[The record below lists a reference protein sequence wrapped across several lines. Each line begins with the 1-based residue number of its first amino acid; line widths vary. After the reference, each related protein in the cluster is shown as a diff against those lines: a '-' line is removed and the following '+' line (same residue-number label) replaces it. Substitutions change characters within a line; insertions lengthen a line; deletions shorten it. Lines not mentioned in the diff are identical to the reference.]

1 MLFDNGLFWLTIII
15 LTVVAAIL
23 FGIYNRQDEVD
34 KNSTLL
40 VFGWIVLG
48 IDLLI
53 FVFGLFQAFEI
64 TKYIKKE
71 KK

>member
-1 MLFDNGLFWLTIII
+1 MLFDNGLFWLVIII
-15 LTVVAAIL
+15 LTVVAAIF
-23 FGIYNRQDEVD
+23 FGIYNRQSEAD

-40 VFGWIVLG
+40 VLGWIVLG

-64 TKYIKKE
+64 SKYLKKE

>member
-1 MLFDNGLFWLTIII
+1 MLFDNGLFWITIII

-34 KNSTLL
+34 KNSTFL
-40 VFGWIVLG
+40 VLGWIVLG
-48 IDLLI
+48 LDLLI
-53 FVFGLFQAFEI
+53 FAFGLFQAFEI
-64 TKYIKKE
+64 TKYLKKE

>member
-1 MLFDNGLFWLTIII
+1 MLFDNGLFWIVIII
-15 LTVVAAIL
+15 LTVVAAIF
-23 FGIYNRQDEVD
+23 FGIYNRQADVD

-40 VFGWIVLG
+40 VLGWIVLG
-48 IDLLI
+48 LDLLI

-64 TKYIKKE
+64 SKYVKKE

>member
-1 MLFDNGLFWLTIII
+1 MLFDNGLFWIVIII
-15 LTVVAAIL
+15 LTVVAAIF

-40 VFGWIVLG
+40 VLGWIVLG

-64 TKYIKKE
+64 NKYLKKE

>member
-1 MLFDNGLFWLTIII
+1 MLFDNGLFWIVIII
-15 LTVVAAIL
+15 LTVVAAIF

-34 KNSTLL
+34 KNNTLL
-40 VFGWIVLG
+40 VLGWVVLG

-64 TKYIKKE
+64 SKYLKKE

>member
-1 MLFDNGLFWLTIII
+1 MLFDNGLFWITIII

-64 TKYIKKE
+64 TKYLKKE

>member
-1 MLFDNGLFWLTIII
+1 MLFDNGLFWITILI
-15 LTVVAAIL
+15 LTVVAAIF
-23 FGIYNRQDEVD
+23 FGIYNRQDDVD
-34 KNSTLL
+34 KNTTLL
-40 VFGWIVLG
+40 VLGWIVLG